1 MYVLNEI
8 SKRYKQHVALAPL
21 SFQVEKGECVVLCG
35 GNGAGKSTLIDIL
48 SGISTPSS
56 GTVTLENDSLKDNR
70 KQYLTNITY
79 MPDDFHAQRYLTVR
93 EFLLFYGSL
102 RNVPIDKVNKVLDMI
117 GLQEKKHAKVKELSK
132 GMRQRLLL
140 GQALLPEAKVILLD
154 EPTNGLDP
162 YWIDQ
167 FIQIMK
173 EVKKQGTIIIFS
185 THMMDVAA
193 ELGDEI
199 MFLDNGHVVKQ
210 LKNYHLN
217 ISEFT
222 LKLLSLHRKVKRE
235 K

>member
-1 MYVLNEI
+1 MYVLKDI

-21 SFQVEKGECVVLCG
+21 SFQVSKGECLVLCG

-48 SGISTPSS
+48 AGISMPSS
-56 GTVTLENDSLKDNR
+56 GAVTLEEDSLIDHR
-70 KQYLTNITY
+70 KQYLTNISY

-102 RNVPIDKVNKVLDMI
+102 RSVSKDKVNKVLDTI
-117 GLQEKKHAKVKELSK
+117 GLQEKQYAKVKELSK

-162 YWIDQ
+162 YWINQ
-167 FIQIMK
+167 FIQIIK
-173 EVKKQGTIIIFS
+173 EAKKNGTIIIFS

-210 LKNYHLN
+210 LKNYYLN
-217 ISEFT
+217 IPEFT
-222 LKLLSLHRKVKRE
+222 LKLLSLHRQLKRSD
-235 K
+235 